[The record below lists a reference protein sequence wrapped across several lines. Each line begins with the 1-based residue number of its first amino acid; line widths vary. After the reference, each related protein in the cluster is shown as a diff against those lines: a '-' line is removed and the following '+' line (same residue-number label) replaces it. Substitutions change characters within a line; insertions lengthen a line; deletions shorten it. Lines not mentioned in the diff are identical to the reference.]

1 MANNTSL
8 ESGSPKLRCESD
20 PDNINVAQPA
30 VRTRVNNNP
39 DRETDQRI
47 PELEL
52 KVAEQAGIISGLQDD
67 IKSLKELQNGDRVEL
82 LKGLQYQNLKK
93 KKLFALVGELN
104 NSRELLATNADLQ
117 YVGTATR

>member
-1 MANNTSL
+1 MANKTSL
-8 ESGSPKLRCESD
+8 ESGSPKLRRESG

-52 KVAEQAGIISGLQDD
+52 KVAE
-67 IKSLKELQNGDRVEL
+67 
-82 LKGLQYQNLKK
+82 
-93 KKLFALVGELN
+93 
-104 NSRELLATNADLQ
+104 
-117 YVGTATR
+117 

>member
-8 ESGSPKLRCESD
+8 ESGNPKSRRESD
-20 PDNINVAQPA
+20 PDNIDVAQPA

-52 KVAEQAGIISGLQDD
+52 KVAEQARIISGLQDD
-67 IKSLKELQNGDRVEL
+67 IKSLKELQNGDRVEF

-93 KKLFALVGELN
+93 KKLFALVGELK